1 MNAPKPYPSRFMHH
15 LLLAASLALMAG
27 FISCHS
33 GSGGGGSSSLTI
45 LAPTITTQPMTGT
58 VALGSPAT
66 FTGAASGTPQPSYA
80 WSRSNDGGKTWTAI
94 PGATG
99 ASYTLAA
106 ASVDDNNAQFQ
117 LAASNV
123 AGTADSNPATL
134 TVSATAGQTTQVGLP
149 AGSAPTGMTLG
160 PDGNIWFTNQS
171 AGQIGVLDAITHVPT
186 LMPLPSA
193 TSMPTGITS
202 GPDGRMWFT
211 EEATGKIG
219 AITLTGG
226 TVSEYDS
233 QGTVPVGITTGP
245 DGALWY
251 TLKGSNA
258 IGRMTPA
265 GGASLFPLLTVAAGP
280 ADITL
285 GTDGNLW
292 FTEKSAG
299 QVGRITPAGTVT
311 EWVIPTPTG
320 GVMPSPQGIAVS
332 ADGSIWIADAANN
345 QLVKVTPPVPA
356 IRGGRRALTTD
367 IIFVSV
373 QLPGGSAPLEL
384 AVDTSGNIWAVGQGS
399 VSSVTPSGTV
409 TNLDLPTTLAGLVA
423 DITEASDGTV
433 YLSVPGGDI
442 IVQFLTTPPTST
454 ESFAIKPG
462 ISQVLPGGTVQFSAE
477 ATGVPDT
484 GVSWSIQEGAAG
496 GTISPLGLYQAP
508 AAGGI
513 YHIVGTSTA
522 DSTLTSTAAVN
533 VETAPII
540 TSFIANPTTPIAS
553 GQNATLMGIFTGGT
567 GVISPGNI
575 PATSG
580 TAITVTPAGTTTYTL
595 TVTNPVNGLT
605 ATAQAAVTVTGSA
618 GNPIISSFTAN
629 PTSVTPPAGSLLS
642 WNVTGATSLS
652 IDQGVGT
659 VTGTSTTVFP
669 TVTTTYTLTASNGA
683 GGTVSATVTVAV
695 LASKPTINSFT
706 ANPTSVTPP
715 AGSLLSWS
723 VTGATSLSID
733 QGVGTVTG
741 TSLIVYPTVTTTYT
755 LTASNG
761 SGSTLSTPVTV
772 TVEVSKPT
780 INSFTA
786 SPTSVAPP
794 AGSTL
799 SWSVTGATSLSIDQ
813 GVGTVTGT
821 STTVYPTVTTT
832 YTLTAS
838 NGGGSTLSAPVT
850 VTVSA
855 AGNGPA
861 TDLFLPPSVHPGD
874 TWMQAS
880 LPVQTG
886 LSYLWTILPGTA
898 AGTITSGQ
906 GTGSIAFSAG
916 TAAGTFQVQ
925 ANTQVQGGGS
935 STDYLQT
942 VIVRTGTW
950 LVESPS
956 MLNQTYEATATLL
969 ANGRLLVAGGAGVPS
984 VASKGQALP
993 IANAEI
999 YDPVTNA
1006 WIAANPMIFPRA
1018 THTAN
1023 RLNDGTVLVAGGA
1036 NGGGLLA
1043 YAEIYSP
1050 ATGAWTLTGSM
1061 ATAREYHTASLLPDG
1076 KVLVV
1081 GGSGTS
1087 GALSSTEIFD
1097 PAAGTWTASGS
1108 LITARYNHTATT
1120 LADGSILVAGGRGA
1134 SGPLASAEIYNPA
1147 TGTWA
1152 ATGSMGA
1159 PRSDHSATF
1168 ITTIGKVLVAGNYEY
1183 SGDQASVELYD
1194 PASGT
1199 WSATGSLNSPR
1210 GLNTTT
1216 LLQDGTVLVA
1226 GGNATA
1232 TVGNAGG
1239 PMTSCELYTPA
1250 TGLWT
1255 VVGSLGTGRYYHT
1268 ATLLN
1273 GGNVIVTGGLG
1284 GIVLASSERYVPANG
1299 AWNPTGLGTAT
1310 TLHTAT
1316 LLGDGS
1322 VLMAGGFD
1330 YNENPFAS
1338 AAIFGPASRV
1348 WTPTGSLIT
1357 ARGQHTATFLPGT
1370 GAGTVIVTGGRKSPN
1385 LTLASTERYDP
1396 ATGLWTATGSLTTA
1410 RASHTATRLADGRI
1424 LVAGG
1429 IGNTAY
1435 LASAEIYDPGTGVW
1449 TPTGSMAAARFGH
1462 TATLIGTKVLVA
1474 GGEGNGNQELASA
1487 EIFDPA
1493 TGLWTSAGSMAA
1505 ARAGHTA
1512 SLLAAS
1518 GKVLV
1523 AGGVGSSNLPLSSA
1537 ELYDPSTGQ
1546 WSSTGSMST
1555 IHAFHTATPLGN
1567 GTILAA
1573 GGLGTGGPSAVTE
1586 TYDPVA
1592 GVWTPT
1598 GSFVAPRTNHTATL
1612 LQDGSVMVA
1621 FGEDADV
1628 ITEIYQ

>member
-1 MNAPKPYPSRFMHH
+1 MDAPKPYPSRFMHH

-345 QLVKVTPPVPA
+345 QLVKVTPPAPA

-522 DSTLTSTAAVN
+522 DSTLTSTSAVN

-642 WNVTGATSLS
+642 W
-652 IDQGVGT
+652 
-659 VTGTSTTVFP
+659 
-669 TVTTTYTLTASNGA
+669 
-683 GGTVSATVTVAV
+683 
-695 LASKPTINSFT
+695 
-706 ANPTSVTPP
+706 
-715 AGSLLSWS
+715 
-723 VTGATSLSID
+723 
-733 QGVGTVTG
+733 
-741 TSLIVYPTVTTTYT
+741 
-755 LTASNG
+755 
-761 SGSTLSTPVTV
+761 
-772 TVEVSKPT
+772 
-780 INSFTA
+780 
-786 SPTSVAPP
+786 
-794 AGSTL
+794 
-799 SWSVTGATSLSIDQ
+799 SVTGATSLSIDQ

-850 VTVSA
+850 VTVTA

-1018 THTAN
+1018 THTAT
-1023 RLNDGTVLVAGGA
+1023 RLDDGTVLVAGGA